1 MKVTFSLHLKSSI
14 SVLSKGSSALQ
25 EQLDS
30 IEKEAFLMVT
40 AIQEQ
45 EVNEINSNEEIVSE
59 TQWKKRT
66 LNVNEQWEKCRE
78 SYWKT
83 RTESDCPIFRTCAA
97 CSDVTHEAVIRCTTC
112 KKEFCADCDSKVH
125 ISQPFH
131 CRSYYSKID
140 LSSTKL
146 LPIDFIDNSKGD
158 IIAKG
163 TFYSVFVK

>member
-78 SYWKT
+78 SY
-83 RTESDCPIFRTCAA
+83 
-97 CSDVTHEAVIRCTTC
+97 
-112 KKEFCADCDSKVH
+112 
-125 ISQPFH
+125 
-131 CRSYYSKID
+131 
-140 LSSTKL
+140 
-146 LPIDFIDNSKGD
+146 
-158 IIAKG
+158 
-163 TFYSVFVK
+163 

>member
-1 MKVTFSLHLKSSI
+1 
-14 SVLSKGSSALQ
+14 
-25 EQLDS
+25 
-30 IEKEAFLMVT
+30 MVT

-45 EVNEINSNEEIVSE
+45 EINERNSNEEIVSE
-59 TQWKKRT
+59 TQWGKRT

-83 RTESDCPIFRTCAA
+83 RTESDCPLFRTCAS
-97 CSDVTHEAVIRCTTC
+97 CSDITNEAVIRCTTC

-146 LPIDFIDNSKGD
+146 LPVHFIDNSKGD

-163 TFYSVFVK
+163 TF